1 MVLMVEREFPE
12 CTTFGAVIRFS
23 LELETGAMAVYE
35 ELAKRP
41 GLAAAAEAFKAN
53 AAAHKKREGV
63 LEHTRREKLN
73 EMILEPIQDLNGAD
87 YIPNLEVPTELD
99 VKGAVAFVSAVE
111 DTSSK
116 FYLEA
121 SKVAKMLM
129 AEAARIMERL
139 GKENMSLSEKLS
151 GL

>member
-1 MVLMVEREFPE
+1 MADCEFPE
-12 CTTFGAVIRFS
+12 VTTFGAVIRFS
-23 LELETGAMAVYE
+23 LELEKGAMAVYE
-35 ELAKRP
+35 ELAQRP
-41 GLAAAAEAFKAN
+41 ALAAAAEVFKAN

-73 EMILEPIQDLNGAD
+73 EMILEPIQTLDGSAFIPKLDVPAD
-87 YIPNLEVPTELD
+87 LD
-99 VKGAVAFVSAVE
+99 VKSAAAFANSVE

-121 SKVAKMLM
+121 SKVAKSLM

-139 GKENMSLSEKLS
+139 GKENQTLSGKLS